1 MEILLDD
8 QTDAGLDLPHWEAL
22 VAKMLVAAG
31 LEDRAEVSVTFVD
44 DAAIHAL
51 NREHRQKDRPTD
63 VLSFPQF
70 EPDEEFPPEPIPFS
84 LGDVVVSVDTA
95 SRQAEEYGH
104 SFEREVGFL
113 LAHGLLHLLGYDHE
127 TPDEEAEMRDKQR
140 ELLGAVGLGREEDP
154 A

>member
-8 QTDAGLDLPHWEAL
+8 QTASGLDLAHWEGIITR
-22 VAKMLVAAG
+22 MLVAAG
-31 LEDRAEVSVTFVD
+31 VEERAEVSVTFVD

-70 EPDEEFPPEPIPFS
+70 EPDEELPPAPIPFS

-95 SRQAEEYGH
+95 ARQADEYGH
-104 SFEREVGFL
+104 SLEREVGFL
-113 LAHGLLHLLGYDHE
+113 LAHGLLHLLGHDHQ
-127 TPDEEAEMRDKQR
+127 TPDEEAEMRERQR
-140 ELLGAVGLGREEDP
+140 ELLAAVGLGREGDE